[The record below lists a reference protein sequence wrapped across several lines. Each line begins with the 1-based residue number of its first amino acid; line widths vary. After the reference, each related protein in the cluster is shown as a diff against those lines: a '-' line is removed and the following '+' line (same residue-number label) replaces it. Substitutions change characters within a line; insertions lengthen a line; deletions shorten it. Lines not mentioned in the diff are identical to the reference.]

1 MLFPGGSPRV
11 QTKTMCR
18 PHLVCIATI
27 SFCLPPFFTL
37 FVGEPESVRYLYKV
51 KLLKRDLTGFA
62 QGHVSGAHG
71 RCLGSKHE
79 TLASIISGEFDCL

>member
-11 QTKTMCR
+11 QTMCR

-27 SFCLPPFFTL
+27 SFCLSPPLTL